1 MKCQLLIIVLLGLLL
16 MPVAAGAGA
25 TDISGTWIFS
35 ISRDGVPKT
44 VDVTFVIKQEGE
56 KLSGAYT
63 GPLGEHPITGTAK
76 GDQVAFSFEVTNKN
90 TMTVSYTGRIESPTR
105 MSGAV
110 EYIGGGAHG
119 KWTATKKK

>member
-1 MKCQLLIIVLLGLLL
+1 MKSKLIMIVLLGFLLI
-16 MPVAAGAGA
+16 PAVAGAGA
-25 TDISGTWIFS
+25 TDISGTWAFAVGAGGAKI
-35 ISRDGVPKT
+35 
-44 VDVTFVIKQEGE
+44 TFVFKQEGE
-56 KLSGAYT
+56 KLSGTYT
-63 GPLGEHPITGTAK
+63 GPLGEHPVTGTMK

-90 TMTVSYTGRIESPTR
+90 TMTVSYTGRIESPTK